1 MGIFKMRTARVAGL
15 IVALSIA
22 SVARDGWAQVNIGF
36 ESPTY
41 ATGDLVGQ
49 DGWIKNTYYGAMN
62 GGVTVS
68 PTAPLAGAR
77 SLAYT
82 QTVAGGFS
90 DVGRLD
96 TMLVAAGV
104 AGTDVTLS
112 YVIKATTNSFGSPIG
127 GVFLGN
133 GAPFGASPIFARING
148 GVVEVGSAGA
158 VVPVN
163 SFFFLEGERLKM
175 TYEIDFDT
183 STMNFIV
190 ENLEFGDIFTQNY
203 PFFAGYGAATGPN
216 GEFEVDLGV
225 FLRGGNVQIDDI
237 TLTAGV
243 GPLITEFE
251 WTAAGS
257 GNWNQGNNWA
267 PTGVPGTLPGR
278 QTATLG
284 ASITANATIYNNA
297 TRTLNALEIDNA
309 NGYYIAGTGS
319 LDFQEDVSGPT
330 TIAPSI
336 TVASGAHQIQL
347 AVNLNDN
354 TSINV
359 AGGASLDLNNQ
370 IDLNGNTL
378 TTSGTVRIN
387 HSTIGG
393 GTVNSTGALAANGA
407 SDIGGDL
414 VSTGSLVIGADEE
427 GADSFKVL
435 GDASL
440 SGILDVVWDAASLP
454 VGSFTVVSAGGTL
467 DASGLS
473 LAAEDARSFAL
484 STDGSNLTLTFL
496 GAAVPE
502 PASAA
507 ILAIGVGLV
516 ATRRR
521 RPVRAVMLTVTALL
535 AIGATR
541 SASAINFTFENPPYT
556 PGTLSGQDNWNTN
569 GYVLA
574 DPFFGGVVNGTVEIS
589 SSSPLSGSQ
598 SVLYTQTV
606 DPATAGVSGASD
618 VGRPSAVFATKDG
631 TDAVDITASVRVRTD
646 ENGVGTGSMGMFLGI
661 GGASPVFFRID
672 NASTTSASGSIIAG
686 DGAAVPGIGSYLPNK
701 TYEFTIGVDVDNL
714 NYTLSSKN
722 VTDNTPVQNH
732 TGAGPNGRF
741 VFFTGLPTP
750 AWADDGDGQTFTFD
764 ASLILRSGTGRVDD
778 LTVVGDD
785 LVESVWNGGS
795 GNWGVNNSWIPR
807 ITPNAAASAN
817 APIAVFTDR
826 FTTPQT
832 VFTNTAQSVN
842 GLRFDNA
849 TKYVVGGAGSIVL
862 RANTL
867 GGTVNPTVN
876 VVEGAHELQVALNV
890 QSNTA
895 VSIAAGGSLDVN
907 NTVALG
913 GRTLTNSGAGVLN
926 LNVGVTGG
934 GAVSNSGT
942 LGTAGATPIAANLT
956 STGTLQVDLGVANT
970 DRFNITGTATLSGL
984 LDVVMEPGFTP
995 TGSYT
1000 VLTSTGALNAA
1011 GLALH
1016 PSDLAAFT
1024 LSIAGNS
1031 VVLTTGGT
1039 TTIPG
1044 DFDGN
1049 GTVNGA
1055 DLTQWRGDFGV
1066 NDDSNADGDNDSD
1079 GNDFLIWQR
1088 NLGQTGATPTAA
1100 SVPEPT
1106 SLALAALALAGCG
1119 TVARRRRKL
1128 KWN

>member
-1 MGIFKMRTARVAGL
+1 MEKFRMRTAGIAGL

-22 SVARDGWAQVNIGF
+22 ARDGRAQVNIGF
-36 ESPTY
+36 EAPTY

-49 DGWIKNTYYGAMN
+49 DGWIKNTYYGTMN

-68 PTAPLAGAR
+68 STASLAGAQ
-77 SLAYT
+77 SMSYA

-112 YVIKATTNSFGSPIG
+112 YVIKATTNSFGSPVG

-175 TYEIDFDT
+175 TYEIDFDA

-190 ENLEFGDIFTQNY
+190 ENLEFGDVFTQNY

-216 GEFEVDLGV
+216 GEYEVDLGV

-251 WTAAGS
+251 WTATGS
-257 GNWNQGNNWA
+257 GNWNQGNNWT

-297 TRTLNALEIDNA
+297 TRTLNALEINNA

-319 LDFQEDVSGPT
+319 LDFQEDASGPT

-336 TVASGAHQIQL
+336 SVASGAHQIQL

-354 TSINV
+354 TSVTV
-359 AGGASLDLNNQ
+359 APGASLDLNNQ

-414 VSTGSLVIGADEE
+414 VSTGTLVIGADEA
-427 GADSFKVL
+427 GVDSFNVL

-440 SGILDVVWDAASLP
+440 SGILDVEWDAASLP

-467 DASGLS
+467 DATGLA
-473 LAAEDARSFAL
+473 LAADDARSFAL
-484 STDGSNLTLTFL
+484 GTDGNNLTLTFL

-502 PASAA
+502 PTSLGMIVMGLVALVVRRPRVAA
-507 ILAIGVGLV
+507 VRAAACVTMAAAAIGV
-516 ATRRR
+516 A
-521 RPVRAVMLTVTALL
+521 
-535 AIGATR
+535 
-541 SASAINFTFENPPYT
+541 SDASAISYNFENPPYT
-556 PGTLSGQDNWNTN
+556 PGAIQGQDGWNTN
-569 GYVLA
+569 GYVLV
-574 DPFFGGVVNGTVEIS
+574 DPFFGGVVNGTVEITT
-589 SSSPLSGSQ
+589 SSPLAGSQ

-606 DPATAGVSGASD
+606 DPPTAGNTGASD
-618 VGRPSAVFATKDG
+618 VGRPNAVFGTADG
-631 TDAVDITASVRVRTD
+631 TTAVDLTASVLIRAD
-646 ENGVGTGSMGMFLGI
+646 SNGVGNGSAGFFLGSGGRSPVLLLLNDANSGGGTGSIL
-661 GGASPVFFRID
+661 V
-672 NASTTSASGSIIAG
+672 G
-686 DGAAVPGIGSYLPNK
+686 DGGGLPSAGAYIANN
-701 TYEFTIGVDVDNL
+701 TYEFTFGIDFDSDNFEV
-714 NYTLSSKN
+714 TARN
-722 VTDNTPVQNH
+722 VTAGTPAVTL
-732 TGAGPNGRF
+732 TGSGPGGRF
-741 VFFTGLPTP
+741 PYFGGDYG
-750 AWADDGDGQTFTFD
+750 DDGDGVTYTFD
-764 ASLILRSGTGRVDD
+764 TSLMLRSGTARFDSI
-778 LTVVGDD
+778 TAVGDD

-795 GNWGVNNSWIPR
+795 GAWDVNNSWIPR
-807 ITPNAAASAN
+807 ITPNAAASVN
-817 APIAVFTDR
+817 APIAAFTNR
-826 FTTPQT
+826 FTTSQT
-832 VFTNTAQSVN
+832 VFTNTVQSVN

-849 TKYVVGGAGSIVL
+849 TKYVIGGAGSIAL
-862 RANTL
+862 RANTI
-867 GGTVNPTVN
+867 GGTVNPTIN
-876 VVEGAHELQVALNV
+876 VVTGSHELQVAVDV
-890 QSNTA
+890 QNNTA
-895 VSIAAGGSLDVN
+895 VSVAAGASLDVN
-907 NTVALG
+907 GSVALG

-934 GAVSNSGT
+934 GAITNSGT
-942 LGTAGATPIAANLT
+942 LGTAGTTPIAANLA
-956 STGTLQVDLGVANT
+956 SSGTLQVDLGAANT
-970 DRFNITGTATLSGL
+970 DFFNITGTATLSGVI
-984 LDVVMEPGFTP
+984 DVVMEPGFTP
-995 TGSYT
+995 TGNYT
-1000 VLTSTGALNAA
+1000 VLTSTGTLNAA

-1016 PSDLAAFT
+1016 SSDLADFT

-1031 VVLTTGGT
+1031 VVLTTGGSGG
-1039 TTIPG
+1039 IPG

-1055 DLTQWRGDFGV
+1055 DLTQWRGDFGPA
-1066 NDDSNADGDNDSD
+1066 NDDSDADADGDSD

-1088 NLGQTGATPTAA
+1088 NVGQGAATPTAA
-1100 SVPEPT
+1100 SVPEPA
-1106 SLALAALALAGCG
+1106 SMIMAAMTLVACG
-1119 TVARRRRKL
+1119 TLARRRRK
-1128 KWN
+1128 